1 MREWTLGVSDSRAAW
16 IEGWLS
22 KALEE
27 RSVDARELREAL
39 GRKVF
44 MYGALVYGRP
54 ALAPLFA
61 VLALHPPGVTIRLP
75 LHALVV
81 LRWLVDRIWARRSYP
96 LKQRTAV
103 KKAVLRVDAK
113 AEGLS
118 VAVGGWAPSTTR
130 AGGSTSVAH
139 VGFQ

>member
-1 MREWTLGVSDSRAAW
+1 MLFCFHYSWVGCEISLREWTLGVSDSRAAW

-54 ALAPLFA
+54 ASP
-61 VLALHPPGVTIRLP
+61 HCS
-75 LHALVV
+75 
-81 LRWLVDRIWARRSYP
+81 RSWRCIP
-96 LKQRTAV
+96 
-103 KKAVLRVDAK
+103 RV
-113 AEGLS
+113 
-118 VAVGGWAPSTTR
+118 
-130 AGGSTSVAH
+130 
-139 VGFQ
+139 